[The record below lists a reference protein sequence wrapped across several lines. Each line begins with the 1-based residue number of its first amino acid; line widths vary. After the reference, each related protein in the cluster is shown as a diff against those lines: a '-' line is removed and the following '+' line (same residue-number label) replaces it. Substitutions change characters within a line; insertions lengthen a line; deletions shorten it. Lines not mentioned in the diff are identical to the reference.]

1 MFFLTQT
8 SWINNA
14 YICYYI
20 NELPITLLFTI
31 STHFVHF
38 HSSFGKLLDY
48 ALSNSSPP
56 SYNIIDHN
64 NTNGGKG
71 WGKVASFIFL
81 HQMPSDLSN
90 LHIEGGKRLCRLKN
104 GKSQVCLTTVSKTHF
119 HREIHL
125 KFTLLSTKSQFV
137 WIM

>member
-104 GKSQVCLTTVSKTHF
+104 GNVIETKGHG
-119 HREIHL
+119 HEIDE
-125 KFTLLSTKSQFV
+125 FWIIYWMPLLDRIS
-137 WIM
+137 